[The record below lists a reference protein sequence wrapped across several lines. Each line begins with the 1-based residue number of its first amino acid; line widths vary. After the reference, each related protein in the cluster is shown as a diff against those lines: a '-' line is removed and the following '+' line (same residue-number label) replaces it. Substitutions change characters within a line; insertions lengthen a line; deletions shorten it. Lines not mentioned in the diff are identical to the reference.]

1 MKSSSLGRSIVL
13 SSKHYWNMEQMRAS
27 NESYAKKRVQAVSE
41 KLHEVYESLHNA
53 ELKES
58 TEPFQPDVFL
68 HALR

>member
-1 MKSSSLGRSIVL
+1 
-13 SSKHYWNMEQMRAS
+13 MRAS